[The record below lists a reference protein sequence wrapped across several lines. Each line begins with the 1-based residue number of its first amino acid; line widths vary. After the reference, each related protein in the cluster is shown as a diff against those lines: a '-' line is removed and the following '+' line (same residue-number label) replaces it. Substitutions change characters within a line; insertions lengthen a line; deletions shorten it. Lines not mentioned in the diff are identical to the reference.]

1 MIFWDIDRSKMSK
14 SLHQEHR
21 LHIHSEHRLPKGNST
36 TKIYTLEV

>member
-1 MIFWDIDRSKMSK
+1 MIFWDMDRSKMSK